1 MKVTTVHKTRIAV
14 GISVVVALTL
24 GGWLLSAT
32 AGAAKTA
39 APRVAYATGAMSG
52 SDRASKLTA
61 HAKSA
66 TTVLEPGTILNDRF
80 VKSFKLS
87 NGALTLAPF
96 RGVTPSLS
104 AAEQTRLWA
113 TDGLSGTVE
122 GIGFADVTLKR
133 SMTHLLSGPAITAL
147 DKTPSLVGLTKSEE
161 IMGCTAETTGEG
173 TSVIPVSQGWY
184 AVILPLAPNKS
195 DVIFS
200 AESNV
205 CRQLTPNTVDARLP
219 PVMESVPKFTP
230 VVPV

>member
-61 HAKSA
+61 QAQNA

-87 NGALTLAPF
+87 NGALTLETVFP
-96 RGVTPSLS
+96 VSSLLRD
-104 AAEQTRLWA
+104 AI
-113 TDGLSGTVE
+113 VPPVVMP
-122 GIGFADVTLKR
+122 DVTEPHTAAAIAAIDKPDR
-133 SMTHLLSGPAITAL
+133 SASTLLILLTIACRTVRPSVSSMICDSTWLAIEPRSPT
-147 DKTPSLVGLTKSEE
+147 V
-161 IMGCTAETTGEG
+161 
-173 TSVIPVSQGWY
+173 SV
-184 AVILPLAPNKS
+184 
-195 DVIFS
+195 
-200 AESNV
+200 
-205 CRQLTPNTVDARLP
+205 
-219 PVMESVPKFTP
+219 
-230 VVPV
+230 